1 MKSLIKPLQD
11 IGVLTVALT
20 FAFVANFAYG
30 QWAEPAV
37 APTGGNI
44 AVPINVS
51 ASNQVKSG
59 GIGASTMAVGNGFA
73 FSFVNTIDGANT
85 AWRLENNDGTGNFL
99 TYLNSLGG
107 TAPTFETTGHAF
119 KEIYSPG
126 EGAYRFLTSS
136 ASGAAGGPITWRPA
150 MTITANG
157 NINVNQICDINGGN
171 CSGPGGGVSVVA
183 DGRIPLFAQVLDAQG
198 STPAERRADWNSQ
211 VQRTVDMAWIPSGNS
226 GRIDLTGNWR
236 GECTW
241 DSNENHP
248 TSNNRTDFFN
258 SLQDRLNWC
267 GEIMCRHHPDLGA
280 GVDAFVTSVEAC
292 ADNNDNTCPGGLFRV
307 ACIAM

>member
-157 NINVNQICDINGGN
+157 NINVNQICDINGSN
-171 CSGPGGGVSVVA
+171 CSGPGGGASLPTCS
-183 DGRIPLFAQVLDAQG
+183 DGQILQASNNSWVCANLPTAA
-198 STPAERRADWNSQ
+198 SPTPTPTPAPTGPA
-211 VQRTVDMAWIPSGNS
+211 VITVAGQCSIGTSTTSCPSGYSEVN
-226 GRIDLTGNWR
+226 RNTTGD
-236 GECTW
+236 GCS
-241 DSNENHP
+241 DSE
-248 TSNNRTDFFN
+248 S
-258 SLQDRLNWC
+258 RLN
-267 GEIMCRHHPDLGA
+267 L
-280 GVDAFVTSVEAC
+280 
-292 ADNNDNTCPGGLFRV
+292 TCVRN
-307 ACIAM
+307 